1 MITIRIL
8 PKLLASLAIL
18 FLSAAPL
25 AVFADGIPFAPGW
38 QIVPPCEDTP
48 PPAPVGQPA
57 PPQECGFSTFMHLIR
72 HLLDIALFLTIPLA
86 TLLFTYAGLLYLSAS
101 ASPGNISQAHGIF
114 WSVGLGFMWVL
125 GAWFVVKLI
134 SDALFK
140 GVFKA
145 TGL

>member
-1 MITIRIL
+1 
-8 PKLLASLAIL
+8 
-18 FLSAAPL
+18 
-25 AVFADGIPFAPGW
+25 
-38 QIVPPCEDTP
+38 
-48 PPAPVGQPA
+48 
-57 PPQECGFSTFMHLIR
+57 MHLIR

-134 SDALFK
+134 SDALLK

>member
-48 PPAPVGQPA
+48 PPAPVSGK
-57 PPQECGFSTFMHLIR
+57 
-72 HLLDIALFLTIPLA
+72 
-86 TLLFTYAGLLYLSAS
+86 
-101 ASPGNISQAHGIF
+101 ISQAHGIF

-134 SDALFK
+134 SDALLK